1 MPAHSKF
8 PVKAEVIM
16 LTQDILNALKGYAAN
31 MQKTVTFVLQTG
43 EHSKR
48 EELKKFLSDV
58 AGISDK
64 IQLEERDTNGVL
76 RSSVSFLLEADGEDT
91 GIRFSGIPGGHEFN
105 SFVLAMLHASGTPLK
120 VDDSVK
126 GIVKGVKEELNFEVF
141 ISLSCHNCPDVVQ
154 ALNQFA
160 LLNPNITSEM
170 IDGGLYQSLVSERDI
185 QGVPSVYLNGEL
197 FANGKVDASTLIDK
211 LLERDPSLKQAN
223 AGQSLPLQD
232 VTVIGGGP
240 AGVSS
245 AIYSARKGLKVTV
258 IADRFGG
265 QVKDTMGIENLI
277 SVPKTTGPE
286 LVGNLAEHMKDYDIT
301 LKEHVRVESIEKGN
315 IKTLTLSSG
324 EQIKTKTIIVATGAR
339 WRELGVPGEKENVGN
354 GVAYCPHCDGP
365 FFKGKDVAVIG
376 GGNSGIEAALDLA
389 GIVKSVTV
397 FEFMPTLKAD
407 QVLIN
412 QAEKRENVTIIKNA
426 ATKQIVADNGKVT
439 AIEYQDRAT
448 DEVHSLPLAGV
459 FVQIGLVPNSQFM
472 KGVVELTQHGEIVV
486 DNKCKTSEPGIYA
499 AGDVTTVPYKQIV
512 ISMGEGAKASLSAFE
527 YLLAHEVEDEAE
539 SQAA

>member
-1 MPAHSKF
+1 
-8 PVKAEVIM
+8 V
-16 LTQDILNALKGYAAN
+16 LTKEILQALKGYTES
-31 MQKTVTFVLQTG
+31 MQKNVTFVVQTG

-48 EELKKFLSDV
+48 AELVSFLSDI
-58 AGISDK
+58 AGVSDK
-64 IQLEERDTNGVL
+64 LNVEERDTQGQL
-76 RSSVSFLLEADGEDT
+76 RSAISFLLEADGQDT

-105 SFVLAMLHASGTPLK
+105 SLILAILHASGTELK

-126 GIVKGVKEELNFEVF
+126 SIVKAVKDELNFEVF
-141 ISLSCHNCPDVVQ
+141 ISLSCHNCPEVVQ

-160 LLNPNITSEM
+160 LLNDNITSEM
-170 IDGGLYQSLVSERDI
+170 IDGGLYQNLISERDI

-197 FANGKVDASTLIDK
+197 FANGKVDAASLIDK
-211 LLERDPSLKQAN
+211 LIERDPSLKEAN
-223 AGQSLPLQD
+223 TGVQLPLQD

-240 AGVSS
+240 AGVAS

-258 IADRFGG
+258 VAESFGG

-286 LVGNLAEHMKDYDIT
+286 LVGNLMEHVNDYDIT
-301 LKEHVRVESIEKGN
+301 LKEHVRVDNIEKGN
-315 IKTLTLSSG
+315 VKTITLSSG
-324 EQIKTKTIIVATGAR
+324 EQIRTRSLVVATGAR
-339 WRELGVPGEKENVGN
+339 WRELGVPGERENVGN

-407 QVLIN
+407 QVLID
-412 QAEKRENVTIIKNA
+412 QAEKRDNITIIKNA
-426 ATKQIVADNGKVT
+426 ATRQILAENGKVN
-439 AIEYQDRAT
+439 AIEYQDRST
-448 DEVHSLPLAGV
+448 NEVHTLDLAGV

-472 KGVVELTQHGEIVV
+472 KDVVEMTPYGEIVV
-486 DNKCKTSEPGIYA
+486 DTKCQTSEAGIFA

-512 ISMGEGAKASLSAFE
+512 ISMGEGAKASLAAFE
-527 YLLAHEVEDEAE
+527 YLLSHEVIESEDE
-539 SQAA
+539 SAAA

>member
-1 MPAHSKF
+1 
-8 PVKAEVIM
+8 
-16 LTQDILNALKGYAAN
+16 
-31 MQKTVTFVLQTG
+31 MQKNVTFVVQTG

-48 EELKKFLSDV
+48 AELVSFLSDI
-58 AGISDK
+58 AGVSEK
-64 IQLEERDTNGVL
+64 LNVEERDTQGQL
-76 RSSVSFLLEADGEDT
+76 RSAISFLLEADGQDT

-105 SFVLAMLHASGTPLK
+105 SLILAILHASGTELK

-126 GIVKGVKEELNFEVF
+126 SIVKAVKDELNFEVF
-141 ISLSCHNCPDVVQ
+141 ISLSCHNCPEVVQ

-160 LLNPNITSEM
+160 LLNDNITSEM
-170 IDGGLYQSLVSERDI
+170 IDGGLYQNLISERDI

-197 FANGKVDASTLIDK
+197 FANGKVDAASLIDK
-211 LLERDPSLKQAN
+211 LIERDPSLKEAN
-223 AGQSLPLQD
+223 TGVQLPLQD

-240 AGVSS
+240 AGVAS

-258 IADRFGG
+258 VAESFGG

-286 LVGNLAEHMKDYDIT
+286 LVGNLMEHVNDYDIT
-301 LKEHVRVESIEKGN
+301 LKEHVRVENIEKGN
-315 IKTLTLSSG
+315 VKTITLSSG
-324 EQIKTKTIIVATGAR
+324 EQIRTRSLVVATGAR
-339 WRELGVPGEKENVGN
+339 WRELGVPGERENVGN

-407 QVLIN
+407 QVLID
-412 QAEKRENVTIIKNA
+412 QAEKRDNITIIKNA
-426 ATKQIVADNGKVT
+426 ATRQILAENGKVN
-439 AIEYQDRAT
+439 AIEYQDRST
-448 DEVHSLPLAGV
+448 NEVHTLDLAGV

-472 KGVVELTQHGEIVV
+472 KDVVEMTPYGEIVV
-486 DNKCKTSEPGIYA
+486 DTKCQTSEAGIFA

-512 ISMGEGAKASLSAFE
+512 ISMGEGAKASLAAFE
-527 YLLAHEVEDEAE
+527 YLLSHEVIESEDE
-539 SQAA
+539 SAAA

>member
-1 MPAHSKF
+1 
-8 PVKAEVIM
+8 V
-16 LTQDILNALKGYAAN
+16 LTKEILQALKGYTES
-31 MQKTVTFVLQTG
+31 MQKNVTFVVQTG

-48 EELKKFLSDV
+48 AELVSFLSDI
-58 AGISDK
+58 AGVSEK
-64 IQLEERDTNGVL
+64 LNVEERDTQGQL
-76 RSSVSFLLEADGEDT
+76 RSAISFLLEADGQDT

-105 SFVLAMLHASGTPLK
+105 SLILAILHASGTELK

-126 GIVKGVKEELNFEVF
+126 SIVKAVKDELNFEVF
-141 ISLSCHNCPDVVQ
+141 ISLSCHNCPEVVQ

-160 LLNPNITSEM
+160 LLNDNITSEM
-170 IDGGLYQSLVSERDI
+170 IDGGLYQNLISERDI

-197 FANGKVDASTLIDK
+197 FANGKVDAASLIDK
-211 LLERDPSLKQAN
+211 LIERDPSLKEAN
-223 AGQSLPLQD
+223 TGVQLPLQD

-240 AGVSS
+240 AGVAS

-258 IADRFGG
+258 VAESFGG

-286 LVGNLAEHMKDYDIT
+286 LVGNLMEHVNDYDIT
-301 LKEHVRVESIEKGN
+301 LKEHVRVENIEKGN
-315 IKTLTLSSG
+315 VKTITLSSG
-324 EQIKTKTIIVATGAR
+324 EQIRTRSLVVATGAR
-339 WRELGVPGEKENVGN
+339 WRELGVPGERENVGN

-407 QVLIN
+407 QVLID
-412 QAEKRENVTIIKNA
+412 QAEKRDNITIIKNA
-426 ATKQIVADNGKVT
+426 ATRQILAENGKVN
-439 AIEYQDRAT
+439 AIEYQDRST
-448 DEVHSLPLAGV
+448 NEVHTLDLAGV

-472 KGVVELTQHGEIVV
+472 KDVVEMTPYGEIVV
-486 DNKCKTSEPGIYA
+486 DTKCQTSEAGIFA

-512 ISMGEGAKASLSAFE
+512 ISMGEGAKASLAAFE
-527 YLLAHEVEDEAE
+527 YLLSHEVIESEDE
-539 SQAA
+539 SAAA